1 MELNGF
7 QRVGVGFVV
16 LLGVA
21 VFVCLMGY
29 NLWAGE
35 VVEDVDKL
43 PYVPGV
49 TATPKPTAT
58 FNPDATPYI
67 PVKKIHVE
75 GETSF
80 TFNCVGGVKVI
91 EKAYIVSNI
100 GDLAVAVSAKAVS
113 TDGVTQSVSWDKTS
127 AVLEVGESVLFK
139 LALLVSGNGAC
150 TVSFYKT

>member
-7 QRVGVGFVV
+7 QRMGAGIVV
-16 LLGVA
+16 LLGVT
-21 VFVCLMGY
+21 VFACLMGY

-43 PYVPGV
+43 PYVPV
-49 TATPKPTAT
+49 ATATPKPT
-58 FNPDATPYI
+58 FNPDATPFI

-80 TFNCVGGVKVI
+80 AFNDIVKNTVI
-91 EKAYIVSNI
+91 QKSYIIANT
-100 GDLAVAVSAKAVS
+100 GDLPVAVMAKAVS
-113 TDGVTQSVSWDKTS
+113 TEGVTQSVSWDKTS

-139 LALLVSGNGAC
+139 LTLLVSGDGSC
-150 TVSFYKT
+150 VVSFYKT